1 MKKIFLL
8 GFMDIIKSLTNWRL
22 IHIIG
27 IQDILSRY
35 KRSLLGAFWITLN
48 TAVMILALGLI
59 FSNLFNQPIK
69 DFLPYLSIGLIIWG
83 FITAVLVEGCD
94 AYINSESIIKQI
106 NLPIFTYLA
115 KSIWKNVIIL
125 IHNIS
130 IIPIILL
137 LCGQSLAWYSLLSVI
152 GCVLLI
158 VNLSW
163 MIILLSIICSRY
175 RDVTQIIQNILQVS
189 FYLTPIVWKS
199 SQISDIEKLYF
210 LKFNLFEV
218 YLIPIR
224 DPLIGIHVDT
234 SIWLINILI
243 ALFGWLLSIY
253 SLGLNKRKIPY
264 WV

>member
-1 MKKIFLL
+1 MKNIYLF
-8 GFMDIIKSLTNWRL
+8 GFVDIIKSLSNWRL

-35 KRSLLGAFWITLN
+35 KRSSLGAFWITLN
-48 TAVMILALGLI
+48 TAVMIGALGLI
-59 FSNLFNQPIK
+59 FSNLFNQPLK
-69 DFLPYLSIGLIIWG
+69 DFLPYLSIGLILWG
-83 FITAVLVEGCD
+83 FITSVLVEGCD
-94 AYINSESIIKQI
+94 AYVNSENIIKQI

-115 KSIWKNVIIL
+115 KIIWKNTIIL

-130 IIPIILL
+130 IIPVIYL
-137 LCGQSLAWYSLLSVI
+137 LCGQSLDWYSLLSII
-152 GCVLLI
+152 GCLLLI

-163 MIILLSIICSRY
+163 MIIFLSIICSRY

-199 SQISDIEKLYF
+199 SQISDTNKLYF
-210 LKFNLFEV
+210 LKFNLFEF
-218 YLIPIR
+218 YLMPIR

-234 SIWLINILI
+234 STWLINILI
-243 ALFGWLLSIY
+243 AICGWLSSIY
-253 SLGLNKRKIPY
+253 FLGFNKRKIPY